1 MALKSSRI
9 YATLKLS
16 NIYLPTGLTVTS
28 LDGVL
33 LIYFLKFEAGVK
45 VKVTGY
51 VLLAADLVAVVSV
64 DDVPV
69 PANDLR
75 DLSTNGLFTTMSQ
88 LINLEARMKSWSEE
102 PKMSV
107 MPLQSQSLI
116 RPNVNPVKKPLSILI
131 LLNRCSSMEVFTTVL
146 PH

>member
-1 MALKSSRI
+1 MLI
-9 YATLKLS
+9 YCLKL
-16 NIYLPTGLTVTS
+16 
-28 LDGVL
+28 
-33 LIYFLKFEAGVK
+33 EAGKKKAK
-45 VKVTGY
+45 VAGCVS
-51 VLLAADLVAVVSV
+51 LAVVNF

-69 PANDLR
+69 PADDLR

-107 MPLQSQSLI
+107 VPLQSQSLI

-146 PH
+146 QHFLIV